1 MRISLCNEVVRGLE
15 FAAQCALAKGLG
27 YDGLEL
33 APFTLGHQPHRLAAV
48 RRQQLRRIAEDHGLG
63 ITGLHW
69 LLVTP
74 DGLSIT
80 SRDPVTR
87 ERTLDVMRR
96 LIELCADLGGT
107 VLVHG
112 SPKQRPI
119 PRGDTKDVA
128 LGRAMDCF
136 AAIAAVAEQAGVIYC
151 IEPLAPAETGLI
163 NTVEEAALIVE
174 QIGSPA
180 LRTMI
185 DTCAAGQ
192 TESTPVD
199 ALIEAWL
206 PTGLIAHIHLNDPN
220 RRGPGQGALRFGPI
234 LAALQRQ
241 SYAGRCAIEPFVYEP
256 DGPSCAA
263 RALGYVRGLLEA
275 WRSAE
280 DLPDGAETA
289 APSCR

>member
-1 MRISLCNEVVRGLE
+1 MKISLCNEVVRALD
-15 FAAQCALAKGLG
+15 FAAQCALARALG

-33 APFTLGHQPHRLAAV
+33 APFTLDPEPHRLAAA
-48 RRQQLRRIAEDHGLG
+48 RRAELCRIAEDHGLQ

-80 SRDPVTR
+80 SRDEATR
-87 ERTLDVMRR
+87 ARTVDVMRR

-107 VLVHG
+107 ILVHG
-112 SPKQRPI
+112 SPQQRPI
-119 PRGDTKDVA
+119 EPGDSRDVA
-128 LGRAMDCF
+128 LARAAECF
-136 AAIAAVAEQAGVIYC
+136 ATVAADAEEARVTYC
-151 IEPLAPAETGLI
+151 IEPLAPADTGLI
-163 NTVEEAALIVE
+163 NTVEEAASIVE

-192 TESTPVD
+192 SESAAIP
-199 ALIEAWL
+199 ALIERWL

-220 RRGPGQGALRFGPI
+220 RHAPGQGQLRFAPI
-234 LAALQRQ
+234 LSALQRQ
-241 SYAGRCAIEPFVYEP
+241 NYAGLCAVEPFVYEP

-263 RALGYVRGLLEA
+263 RAIGYLRGLLEA
-275 WRSAE
+275 LEQR
-280 DLPDGAETA
+280 
-289 APSCR
+289 

>member
-1 MRISLCNEVVRGLE
+1 MKISLCNEVVRALD
-15 FAAQCALAKGLG
+15 FAAQCALARALG

-33 APFTLGHQPHRLAAV
+33 APFTLDPEPHRLAAA
-48 RRQQLRRIAEDHGLG
+48 RRAELCRIAEDHGLQ

-80 SRDPVTR
+80 SRDEATR
-87 ERTLDVMRR
+87 ARTVDVMRR

-107 VLVHG
+107 ILVHG
-112 SPKQRPI
+112 SPQQRPI
-119 PRGDTKDVA
+119 EPGDSRDVA
-128 LGRAMDCF
+128 LARAAECF
-136 AAIAAVAEQAGVIYC
+136 AAVAADAEEARVTYC
-151 IEPLAPAETGLI
+151 IEPLAPADTGLI
-163 NTVEEAALIVE
+163 NTVEEAASIVE

-192 TESTPVD
+192 SESAAIP
-199 ALIEAWL
+199 ALIERWL

-220 RRGPGQGALRFGPI
+220 RHAPGQGQLRFAPI
-234 LAALQRQ
+234 LSALQRQ
-241 SYAGRCAIEPFVYEP
+241 NYAGLCAVEPFVYEP

-263 RALGYVRGLLEA
+263 RAIGYLRGLLEA
-275 WRSAE
+275 LEQR
-280 DLPDGAETA
+280 
-289 APSCR
+289 

>member
-15 FAAQCALAKGLG
+15 FPAQCALARGLG

-48 RRQQLRRIAEDHGLG
+48 RRAQLRRIAEDHGIS

-80 SRDPVTR
+80 SRNEGTR
-87 ERTLDVMRR
+87 ARTLDVMRR
-96 LIELCADLGGT
+96 LIELCADLGGS

-119 PRGDTKDVA
+119 ERGDTREVA
-128 LGRAMDCF
+128 LARAVDCF
-136 AAIAAVAEQAGVIYC
+136 AAIAADAEQAGVTYC
-151 IEPLAPAETGLI
+151 IEPLAPAETRLI

-192 TESTPVD
+192 GESATACARPGRAGLRADPGGAPAPELRRPV
-199 ALIEAWL
+199 
-206 PTGLIAHIHLNDPN
+206 
-220 RRGPGQGALRFGPI
+220 RGRALRLHPRWSDLGRSCDRLPARPRGGARLAGCGRAGPV
-234 LAALQRQ
+234 
-241 SYAGRCAIEPFVYEP
+241 G
-256 DGPSCAA
+256 
-263 RALGYVRGLLEA
+263 GLVSDPM
-275 WRSAE
+275 R
-280 DLPDGAETA
+280 
-289 APSCR
+289 R